1 MLRWAGAVSAA
12 DLRAAAAFAL
22 LRAAAAYQLS
32 SSRVRSIGYCCAECG
47 RGQPRADGRRDNV
60 PTRCS
65 VLYLHTKQPVPDH

>member
-32 SSRVRSIGYCCAECG
+32 SFVRGTCCALLC
-47 RGQPRADGRRDNV
+47 
-60 PTRCS
+60 
-65 VLYLHTKQPVPDH
+65 

>member
-32 SSRVRSIGYCCAECG
+32 SSPQALRLGHSVITRRETHIFFQTIRSE
-47 RGQPRADGRRDNV
+47 
-60 PTRCS
+60 
-65 VLYLHTKQPVPDH
+65 

>member
-32 SSRVRSIGYCCAECG
+32 SLSGVPAVHCCAKPG
-47 RGQPRADGRRDNV
+47 FRLKPG
-60 PTRCS
+60 
-65 VLYLHTKQPVPDH
+65 L